1 MVASMTGDSSETSRL
16 LQRAAAGDQEGWGA
30 LLARHRDRLRR
41 MVAIRLDQ
49 RLQGRIDPSDVLQ
62 EVYLEAQQHLAE
74 YLQKPSMPI
83 FLWLRAIT
91 GNKLLELHRY
101 HLGTQMRNASQEVS
115 LYRGSLPE
123 TSSAALAAHLLGH
136 DTRPSEAAVR
146 AEIKIRLQ
154 EALNSMDPPGA
165 MLSRPLKAFSTF
177 SDKQGPRKHA
187 CRRKVSRR
195 NISEKAARVTTFPAM
210 PTSFPFATFSGCV
223 LCGKDVLL
231 MMDPLKGYL
240 G

>member
-1 MVASMTGDSSETSRL
+1 MVISMTGDSSETSRL
-16 LQRAAAGDQEGWGA
+16 LQRAAAGDQEGWGT

-74 YLQKPSMPI
+74 YLQKASMPI

-101 HLGTQMRNASQEVS
+101 HLGTQMRNAGQEVS

-154 EALNSMDPPGA
+154 EALNSMDPLDREVLALRHFEQLNTAETAKVLGIKEA
-165 MLSRPLKAFSTF
+165 AAGKRYVRALK
-177 SDKQGPRKHA
+177 R
-187 CRRKVSRR
+187 
-195 NISEKAARVTTFPAM
+195 
-210 PTSFPFATFSGCV
+210 
-223 LCGKDVLL
+223 LKDILANVA
-231 MMDPLKGYL
+231 GGL
-240 G
+240 GGLWP